1 MKTTFHPTLQS
12 SAFVHK
18 SLFLILK
25 MQLQMV
31 QQTCKWLEIY
41 LIDTKQ
47 EIVFVKIHLVNVVV
61 AISWQ

>member
-1 MKTTFHPTLQS
+1 
-12 SAFVHK
+12 
-18 SLFLILK
+18 
-25 MQLQMV
+25 MV